1 MNCNYKMNASVLSR
15 LTRMFGDKGIHI
27 HIHSNNLPSVKDK
40 TENKKDLKK
49 IKLQKGTK
57 RIFDP
62 TKKESFIIKGKIPHM
77 SLVKP

>member
-1 MNCNYKMNASVLSR
+1 
-15 LTRMFGDKGIHI
+15 MFGDKGIHI

-62 TKKESFIIKGKIPHM
+62 TKKV
-77 SLVKP
+77 L